1 MLAQFASAGAD
12 ADAAFP
18 RFEKVRQMARP
29 TEMTRETAEMLAIQA
44 LSFLA
49 DEPERLA
56 RFLAVT
62 GIEAQ
67 SLRDAAREPNFLL
80 GVLDHLAGD
89 ERLLRQFSDHQEIT
103 PEVVTRARDLLAGA
117 PPGAP

>member
-1 MLAQFASAGAD
+1 
-12 ADAAFP
+12 
-18 RFEKVRQMARP
+18 MARRP
-29 TEMTRETAEMLAIQA
+29 EMMRDSAESLAIQA

-49 DEPERLA
+49 EDPERLS
-56 RFLAVT
+56 RFLAFT

-89 ERLLRQFSDHQEIT
+89 DRLLTEFATQRGIA
-103 PEVVTRARDLLAGA
+103 PYVVTAARDLLAGA
-117 PPGAP
+117 PPATP

>member
-1 MLAQFASAGAD
+1 
-12 ADAAFP
+12 
-18 RFEKVRQMARP
+18 MARRP
-29 TEMTRETAEMLAIQA
+29 EMTRDLAETLAIQA

-49 DEPERLA
+49 EDPERLS
-56 RFLAVT
+56 RFLAFT

-89 ERLLRQFSDHQEIT
+89 ERLLSEFATQREIA
-103 PEVVTRARDLLAGA
+103 PEVVTAARDLLAAA
-117 PPGAP
+117 PPATP

>member
-1 MLAQFASAGAD
+1 
-12 ADAAFP
+12 
-18 RFEKVRQMARP
+18 MARRP
-29 TEMTRETAEMLAIQA
+29 EMMRDSAESLAIQA

-49 DEPERLA
+49 EDPERLS
-56 RFLAVT
+56 RFLAFT

-89 ERLLRQFSDHQEIT
+89 DRLLTEFATQREIA
-103 PEVVTRARDLLAGA
+103 PEVVTAARDLLAAA
-117 PPGAP
+117 PPATP

>member
-1 MLAQFASAGAD
+1 
-12 ADAAFP
+12 
-18 RFEKVRQMARP
+18 
-29 TEMTRETAEMLAIQA
+29 MLAISA
-44 LSFLA
+44 LNFLA
-49 DEPERLA
+49 EDPERLG

-89 ERLLRQFSDHQEIT
+89 ERLLTEFANQNELAPEI
-103 PEVVTRARDLLAGA
+103 VIRARDLLARA
-117 PPGAP
+117 PPATP

>member
-1 MLAQFASAGAD
+1 
-12 ADAAFP
+12 
-18 RFEKVRQMARP
+18 MARRP
-29 TEMTRETAEMLAIQA
+29 EMMRDSAESLAIQA

-49 DEPERLA
+49 EDPERLS
-56 RFLAVT
+56 RFLAFT

-89 ERLLRQFSDHQEIT
+89 ERLLTEFATQREIA
-103 PEVVTRARDLLAGA
+103 PEVVTAARDLLAGA
-117 PPGAP
+117 PPATP